1 METYMEINVDI
12 HEVEQGTQIANQAWR
27 LIHR

>member
-12 HEVEQGTQIANQAWR
+12 YEIGQGTQISNQAWR